1 MAYNKTMIIPPL
13 NHKKFPKKAVMKIF
27 LVLLSS
33 LLLINNCSAQIL
45 KSLRKKIKD
54 DTEWSVRNKAN
65 QQINKG
71 LDSLVELPKKLKDKK
86 KSTSST
92 PATTTEKTTGDN
104 RSGNNNGQIPP
115 ASLKA
120 GGPADNMEPQ
130 DGFITLKLSAD
141 KVFTGGSVLISGKSI
156 MYKSYKQVEIKIAG
170 PSPTIVSKVTLNND
184 GSYNLGWNASDK
196 TGEYT
201 VTVTGSDKKSTQSAK
216 ISVEEIDIIFDDSW
230 PADNIKET
238 KRALDKLEDAVDK
251 AEDNISPKNKAEL
264 DAKMDELRERVSEV
278 FKLYKDLGKAN
289 KEMVQLAKKE
299 KKFSPNLSANLSE
312 LNDLLVNQA
321 SQMKQVNDIA
331 DHKPQDNTICEYLV
345 MVNEACAAFS
355 TFTNVFS
362 KSIGTIIKN
371 ITLDKAVPK
380 VTGTINE
387 AAGGYPG
394 PSDFVLKEATKVYAT
409 SKFDAKSLTEKMGRA
424 GLAGDVL
431 QFATDVL
438 LKIYCEVFAG
448 NLTHAYTI
456 DFRNSKG
463 ETWWNY
469 GVDMKAAFTLR
480 YPKKKISGTVIKMKG
495 NLEGNATRF
504 SFFEDIEKQDEFQQG
519 SKGKIEVVPINTFVP
534 LSVSFATSE
543 RDIMGFGAIARGLA
557 TPAYFNI
564 PVDAEYDV
572 DAKKIKLFING
583 AILDFS
589 DFIATQFIFLMIG
602 PDLIPYPKKMN
613 FPIHKAKTTI
623 DGVISFHNEFT
634 VEKDAKGNESFSGKG
649 NRHIGDK
656 QSARETDLNFTIT
669 ATKD

>member
-1 MAYNKTMIIPPL
+1 
-13 NHKKFPKKAVMKIF
+13 MKIF
-27 LVLLSS
+27 LVLLSF
-33 LLLINNCSAQIL
+33 LFLINTSKAQVL
-45 KSLRKKIKD
+45 KNIGKKIKE
-54 DTEWSVRNKAN
+54 DTEWTVRNKAN
-65 QQINKG
+65 QQISKA
-71 LDSLVELPKKLKDKK
+71 LDSVAAVPKKIKDKK
-86 KSTSST
+86 KSK
-92 PATTTEKTTGDN
+92 TTTPESPTIEKSKADD
-104 RSGNNNGQIPP
+104 RSANNNSSVSP
-115 ASLKA
+115 ANLKS
-120 GGPADNMEPQ
+120 GTTPESMEPE
-130 DGFITLKLSAD
+130 DGFLTLKLSAD
-141 KVFTGGSVLISGKSI
+141 KVFTGGSVLISGRSI
-156 MYKSYKQVEIKIAG
+156 MYKSYKQVEIKISG

-184 GSYNLGWNASDK
+184 GNYNLGWNALDK

-201 VTVTGSDKKSTQSAK
+201 VTVTGSDKKSTQSAT
-216 ISVEEIDIIFDDSW
+216 ISVEEIDIIFDESW
-230 PADNIKET
+230 PEDNIKET
-238 KRALDKLEDAVDK
+238 KKALDKLETAVDK
-251 AEDNISPKNKAEL
+251 VESNISPQNKAEL
-264 DAKMDELRERVSEV
+264 DKKMEELRETVNDV
-278 FKLYKDLGKAN
+278 FKLFKDLGKAN
-289 KEMVQLAKKE
+289 REMVQLMKKE
-299 KKFSPNLSANLSE
+299 KKSSPNLSANLSE
-312 LNDLLVNQA
+312 LNNLLANQA

-331 DHKPQDNTICEYLV
+331 DHIPQDNTICEYLV

-380 VTGTINE
+380 LTGTVNE

-394 PSDFVLKEATKVYAT
+394 PSDFVLKEATKIYAT
-409 SKFDAKSLTEKMGRA
+409 SKFDAKSLTEKMGRV
-424 GLAGDVL
+424 GIAGDVL

-438 LKIYCEVFAG
+438 MKIYCEVFAG
-448 NLTHAYTI
+448 NLTHDYTI

-469 GVDMKAAFTLR
+469 GVDMKAVFTLR

-504 SFFEDIEKQDEFQQG
+504 SFFEDIAKQDEFQSG
-519 SKGKIEVVPINTFVP
+519 SKGKIEVVPIHTFVP

-543 RDIMGFGAIARGLA
+543 NDVMGFGAIARGLA

-583 AILDFS
+583 AILDFT
-589 DFIATQFIFLMIG
+589 DFIATQFVFLMIG

-613 FPIHKAKTTI
+613 FPIHKVKTTL
-623 DGVISFHNEFT
+623 DGVISYHNEFT
-634 VEKDAKGNESFSGKG
+634 VDKDAKGNETFSGKG

-656 QSARETDLNFTIT
+656 QSPRETDLNFTIT